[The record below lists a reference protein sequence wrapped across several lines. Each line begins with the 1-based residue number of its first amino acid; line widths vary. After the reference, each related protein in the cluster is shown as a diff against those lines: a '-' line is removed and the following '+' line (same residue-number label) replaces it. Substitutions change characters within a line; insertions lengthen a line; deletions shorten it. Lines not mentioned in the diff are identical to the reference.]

1 MKNRYTYIALSFL
14 LILSGCSDAKSFGV
28 GPWPVYAEPP
38 PLQFTSAEQTELE
51 SFARDHAAL
60 FKRIQGQAH
69 SYRAIVQEHNKRA
82 KEMNLRQLKAL
93 GFDEDSLRKTME
105 ETN

>member
-1 MKNRYTYIALSFL
+1 MKHRYKFAASILIL
-14 LILSGCSDAKSFGV
+14 LLSGCSDAKSFGV
-28 GPWPVYAEPP
+28 GPWPVYTEPP
-38 PLQFTSAEQTELE
+38 PLQFTPAEQTELE
-51 SFARDHAAL
+51 TFARDHAAL

-93 GFDEDSLRKTME
+93 GFDEESLRKTMDGA
-105 ETN
+105 N